1 MSKSSERK
9 VPTTRVSRLFNF
21 GKLAIGLGTGT
32 AKELLRRRIDG
43 GGNSNSIITPNNN
56 TSISNPFFTPE
67 NAERIVQMLCRVR
80 GAALKLGQMISI
92 QGFDFLNL
100 FKSRGF

>member
-43 GGNSNSIITPNNN
+43 GGNSLKITSNNSN
-56 TSISNPFFTPE
+56 TSSISNPFFTPE

-92 QGFDFLNL
+92 QGYYDFLFYL
-100 FKSRGF
+100 VM